1 MRKLR
6 AIPWD
11 FRPGGAIETIGG
23 ASDRQLVASN
33 VHPRYA
39 ALFVNSP
46 EMLEAL
52 RLCRARMGEDF
63 PPEAAEV
70 LERLGGV

>member
-6 AIPWD
+6 TIPW
-11 FRPGGAIETIGG
+11 RNRGNGAIETVAC
-23 ASDRQLVASN
+23 ASDRELVALD
-33 VHPRYA
+33 VHCEYA
-39 ALFVNSP
+39 ALFVNAP
-46 EMLEAL
+46 ELLEAL

-70 LERLGGV
+70 LERLDGV